1 MFLSFNCLLFIF
13 RSSFFLEYLPIDL
26 CGLIMCLFYSPF
38 TFCHFF
44 RMQSYLAGN
53 VLLGNRSSISLQP
66 VWFFEKNLKILF
78 LKFNFLIYFYIV
90 YINMKKF
97 KK

>member
-53 VLLGNRSSISLQP
+53 VLFLKKLGNRSSISLQP
-66 VWFFEKNLKILF
+66 VWFFEKNLKIF
-78 LKFNFLIYFYIV
+78 FIYFYIV